1 MNRRPVAPAPIPVR
15 RRAAELA
22 ETADLRSAVAASL
35 AAAPINDIALRRD
48 VWMLVGMERGTGA
61 SPSQVITTLTDLVD
75 EAAFT
80 TISARHGRLRQVILW
95 CVEAYFGHLGGD
107 VLGRSVAAG
116 PSLPRPASNR

>member
-1 MNRRPVAPAPIPVR
+1 MTRRPVAPALAR
-15 RRAAELA
+15 RGAAELA
-22 ETADLRSAVAASL
+22 EMADLRSAVAASL

-48 VWMLVGMERGTGA
+48 VWTLVGMERGTGA

-80 TISARHGRLRQVILW
+80 TMSARHGRLRQVILW

-107 VLGRSVAAG
+107 VIGRSVGVG
-116 PSLPRPASNR
+116 PTLPRPASNR